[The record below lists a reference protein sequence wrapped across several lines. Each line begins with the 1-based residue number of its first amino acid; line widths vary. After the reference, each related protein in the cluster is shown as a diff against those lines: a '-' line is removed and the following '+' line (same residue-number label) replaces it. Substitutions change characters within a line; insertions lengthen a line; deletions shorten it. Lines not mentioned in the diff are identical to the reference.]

1 MNNQVALIIMCTM
14 YVVQYFDYTHHV
26 LLLRYIAIYVATQH
40 IANSYMNVKYV
51 NMQENVYTKIYI
63 HIAIRTKLS
72 NLKIMN
78 LKRE

>member
-51 NMQENVYTKIYI
+51 NLQENV
-63 HIAIRTKLS
+63 
-72 NLKIMN
+72 
-78 LKRE
+78 